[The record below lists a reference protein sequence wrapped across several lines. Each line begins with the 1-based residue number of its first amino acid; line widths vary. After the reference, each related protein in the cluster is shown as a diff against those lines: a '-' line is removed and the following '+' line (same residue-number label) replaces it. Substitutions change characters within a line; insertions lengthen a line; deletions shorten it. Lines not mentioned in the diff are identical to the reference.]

1 MSVFQREEARAIV
14 AYLEYKRDSDVYEV
28 HTEQI
33 NAALELFWLDRAE
46 NAPTAEKLKQHVKEE
61 QEYLAAIKVDGGLEP
76 VE

>member
-1 MSVFQREEARAIV
+1 
-14 AYLEYKRDSDVYEV
+14 V

-46 NAPTAEKLKQHVKEE
+46 NAPTGEKLKQHVKEE